1 MSTAIIC
8 SQPLIEFWTSTTFP
22 LTLILCHVSMKM
34 ACPKIVISKGTVID
48 VRINKGNAAQSF
60 MFKIQGWRSMGGI
73 MENTSFWLLVAIMQ
87 PLLYFISLEYF
98 GQIVAI
104 AIPWSILILFLI
116 WMWASGKNPFASD
129 EEE

>member
-1 MSTAIIC
+1 MVGRAIKLALTRYPWC
-8 SQPLIEFWTSTTFP
+8 MYASSRVTLPP
-22 LTLILCHVSMKM
+22 LTDAYVSM
-34 ACPKIVISKGTVID
+34 GTVID